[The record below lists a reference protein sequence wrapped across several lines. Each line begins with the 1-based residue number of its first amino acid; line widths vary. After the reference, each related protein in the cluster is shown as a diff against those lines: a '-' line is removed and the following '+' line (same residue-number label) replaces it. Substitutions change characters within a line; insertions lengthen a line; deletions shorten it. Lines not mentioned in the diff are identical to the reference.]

1 MLRNDIQRITAL
13 TRKALEYYEEKGFI
27 HPRRLENGYREY
39 SGKDVEILNKI
50 TLFKKLGLTI
60 TEIKDCLKSDG
71 ATASSI
77 LRRKEQE
84 LESDEKRKVVFDL
97 YIKGADTD
105 LINEKLAV
113 IEAEDYLYKRL
124 ERAFPGYLGQCLF
137 AAYQPFL
144 QEPLSKDGEEA
155 FKLLDIEEQVKII
168 CDIVQYT
175 SFQRGVFSLKV
186 LGGPKEVGRI
196 RISGNMTE
204 AKECKL
210 VNYSITGM
218 YKTEMDLLKK

>member
-39 SGKDVEILNKI
+39 SEKDVEILNKI
-50 TLFKKLGLTI
+50 AFFKKLGLTI

-113 IEAEDYLYKRL
+113 IEAEDSIYKRL

-155 FKLLDIEEQVKII
+155 FKKYIQYLD
-168 CDIVQYT
+168 
-175 SFQRGVFSLKV
+175 SLPTFE
-186 LGGPKEVGRI
+186 LSR
-196 RISGNMTE
+196 E
-204 AKECKL
+204 A
-210 VNYSITGM
+210 TG
-218 YKTEMDLLKK
+218 LC